1 MLKRIMSEKNLYENE
16 DPSWRMHM
24 QTLMQK
30 KRSMEIA
37 QIIDDAL
44 FEYYSEQGLEVP
56 NWKRQKD
63 PQWWIDYLDDLKN
76 DWHPDKY

>member
-1 MLKRIMSEKNLYENE
+1 
-16 DPSWRMHM
+16 M

-37 QIIDDAL
+37 QTIDDAL
-44 FEYYSEQGLEVP
+44 FEYYSERGLEVP

-76 DWHPDKY
+76 D

>member
-1 MLKRIMSEKNLYENE
+1 MLNRIMSEKNLYENE

-76 DWHPDKY
+76 D

>member
-1 MLKRIMSEKNLYENE
+1 MLNRIMSEKNLYENE

-44 FEYYSEQGLEVP
+44 FEYYSERGLEVP

-76 DWHPDKY
+76 D